1 MPRSE
6 NQPNFAP
13 MKWQRIITV
22 LAFALALIVGK
33 STLLAQRVAYS
44 PSLLSDVAQGGGERE
59 VEERMRSMS
68 LEEQI
73 GQLIIPIIYPS
84 SGASQMAEAAR
95 VVARCHA
102 GGDTLPKGRSVRPMA
117 DDTAPQ

>member
-1 MPRSE
+1 M
-6 NQPNFAP
+6 N
-13 MKWQRIITV
+13 WQRIITV
-22 LAFALALIVGK
+22 LAFALALIVGG
-33 STLLAQRVAYS
+33 SASLAQRVAYS
-44 PSLLSDVAQGGGERE
+44 PSLLSNVAQGGGERE

-102 GGDTLPKGRSVRPMA
+102 GGYSSKGRSVRPMV
-117 DDTAPQ
+117 DDSAPQ